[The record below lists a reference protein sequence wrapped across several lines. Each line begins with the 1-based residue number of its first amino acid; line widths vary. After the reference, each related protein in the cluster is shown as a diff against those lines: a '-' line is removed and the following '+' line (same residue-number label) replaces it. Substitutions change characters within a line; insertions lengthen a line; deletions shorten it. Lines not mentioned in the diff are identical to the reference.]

1 MAVPHT
7 IREDKVIL
15 RKKDFEALLER
26 MEELEDI
33 VAFDRATESE
43 EECFPA
49 AIARSLLAGENPI
62 RVFREHR
69 GMTQEVLAA
78 QAGISK
84 GMVSRIESGFKVGS
98 VATIRVLAKALKVDL
113 DDLVL

>member
-15 RKKDFEALLER
+15 RKKDFETMLAR

-33 VAFDRATESE
+33 VAFDRAMESQE
-43 EECFPA
+43 EGFPP
-49 AIARSLLAGENPI
+49 AIAKSLIAGENPI

-69 GMTQEVLAA
+69 KMTQEALAA

-84 GMVSRIESGFKVGS
+84 GMVSKIESGFKVGS
-98 VATIRVLAKALKVDL
+98 VATIRAIAEALKVDI
-113 DDLVL
+113 DDLV

>member
-15 RKKDFEALLER
+15 RKKDFEAMLER

-33 VAFDRATESE
+33 VAFDRAMESQE
-43 EECFPA
+43 EGFPP
-49 AIARSLLAGENPI
+49 AIAKSLIAGENPI

-69 GMTQEVLAA
+69 KLTQEALAA

-84 GMVSRIESGFKVGS
+84 GMVSKIESGSKVGS
-98 VATIRVLAKALKVDL
+98 VATIRAIAEALKVDI
-113 DDLVL
+113 DDLV

>member
-15 RKKDFEALLER
+15 RKKDFEAMLER

-33 VAFDRATESE
+33 VAFDRAMDSQE
-43 EECFPA
+43 EGFPA
-49 AIARSLLAGENPI
+49 AIAKSLIAGENPI

-69 GMTQEVLAA
+69 KMTQEALAA
-78 QAGISK
+78 KAGISK
-84 GMVSRIESGFKVGS
+84 GMVSKIESGFKVGS
-98 VATIRVLAKALKVDL
+98 VATIRAIAEALKVDI
-113 DDLVL
+113 DDLV